1 MNRLFKLILSTI
13 TISSFVFTLP
23 SCGGSTLTSEESTIE
38 ILDENPLVME
48 IGEVRNLSYRA
59 NNVEG
64 EIDFISSNPTVAN
77 VDDRGKITANSVG
90 SSNIT
95 VYGDDASDSIEVV
108 VEDNSISI
116 ESWGIYSSTYELY
129 VGETATIHGY
139 IDDLQY
145 KYLEDDIVIEMI
157 SSGEIATLEG
167 NVLTAKSIGEV
178 VIVGKLL
185 NFISNPILIN
195 VKESDV
201 PPVPPDPP
209 IGEDVTISLSVDK
222 TMVGL
227 LETFTFTIDV
237 DPVKYY
243 SKTQIYVV
251 SGYEEVWANSQT
263 EFYFVGIQGVDGGT
277 STFAAKCKDDKG
289 VEHISNEVTVSWGRG
304 GDIPNSVTLTPEYEI
319 FAVGE
324 TITLDIETKPANA
337 SKQLLLECLNDDNAF
352 EFTFN
357 NVTALKSGTFELQ
370 GDILGVKSNIVEV
383 IVVDEDPYA
392 DIDVDE
398 FYDNYVP
405 AESSIDAYL
414 RTKHHLMSGDITPQD
429 QEPTVAISQP
439 KEGSSLIHNS
449 SKLYSDDGD
458 TYYVLDSTGEISKEI
473 YKVGAYV
480 SLEDVAAYVYAFG
493 DVPINYDLDA
503 DSPRDSVWGEYLRW
517 NHKHFSG
524 DTDVYPYEPVLPRI
538 YGCDG
543 DLVYYEIDI
552 GTTGTDCDPDYP
564 NRIYNDGYTITRGAA
579 RIVYSRYYAD
589 DTPSTMLDNEPIT
602 NLDDR
607 YVFYTYNH
615 YNDFQEY
622 LNYENGW
629 GKIFGNYTAGNGP
642 NEYVPSNPPTEYI
655 QTVRRDLRSY

>member
-1 MNRLFKLILSTI
+1 MNRLFKLILSVLVA
-13 TISSFVFTLP
+13 SSFAFTLP
-23 SCGGSTLTSEESTIE
+23 SCSESFHTTEEATIE
-38 ILDENPLVME
+38 ILDEDPLVME
-48 IGEVRNLSYRA
+48 IGESRNLSYRA

-64 EIDFISSNPTVAN
+64 EINFKSSNTVVVN
-77 VDDRGKITANSVG
+77 IDDKGKITANSVG

-157 SSGEIATLEG
+157 SSSEIASLEG

-178 VIVGKLL
+178 VIVG
-185 NFISNPILIN
+185 NI
-195 VKESDV
+195 D
-201 PPVPPDPP
+201 PD
-209 IGEDVTISLSVDK
+209 
-222 TMVGL
+222 
-227 LETFTFTIDV
+227 
-237 DPVKYY
+237 KYY
-243 SKTQIYVV
+243 SRTQIYVV
-251 SGYEEVWANSQT
+251 SGYEEAWSNNQT
-263 EFYFVGIQGVDGGT
+263 EFYFVGIEGIDGGT

-324 TITLDIETKPANA
+324 TITLDIETRPANA
-337 SKQLLLECLNDDNAF
+337 SKQLILECLTDDNAF
-352 EFTFN
+352 EFAFN

-383 IVVDEDPYA
+383 TVVDEDPYA
-392 DIDVDE
+392 NIDVDE

-405 AESSIDAYL
+405 AESAVDAYL
-414 RTKHHLMSGDITPQD
+414 RTKHHLMSGDIAPQD
-429 QEPTVAISQP
+429 QEPTIAINQP

-458 TYYVLDSTGEISKEI
+458 TYYVLDSTGNISKEI

-503 DSPRDSVWGEYLRW
+503 DSPMDSVWGEYLRW

-524 DTDVYPYEPVLPRI
+524 DTDTFPYEPVLPRI

-552 GTTGTDCDPDYP
+552 GTTGTDCDPEHP

-629 GKIFGNYTAGNGP
+629 GEIFGNYTAGNGP